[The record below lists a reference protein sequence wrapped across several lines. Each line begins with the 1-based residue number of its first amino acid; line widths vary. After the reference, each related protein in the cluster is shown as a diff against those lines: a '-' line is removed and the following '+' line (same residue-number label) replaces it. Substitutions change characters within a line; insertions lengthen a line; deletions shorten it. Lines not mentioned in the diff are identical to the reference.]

1 LELRHDWMV
10 EYGARRFSTQI
21 SDNPISLRA
30 FKWLIR
36 RSERRDEPMSKKQDV
51 LDEVFSLMQHQMQA
65 RPDSI
70 LAAQEE
76 EYQKRAERLDEL
88 LSQLERQITAT

>member
-1 LELRHDWMV
+1 
-10 EYGARRFSTQI
+10 
-21 SDNPISLRA
+21 
-30 FKWLIR
+30 
-36 RSERRDEPMSKKQDV
+36 MSKKQEV

-88 LSQLERQITAT
+88 LNQLERQITTT